1 MKWRENIKKK
11 HAKERVQST
20 NLSLNKFKF
29 ERWNDGKI
37 LKKNMQKKKK
47 SNKKMR
53 IKFDRKKPEDDKVWK
68 KIIQMITNKVNC
80 NKKKENQIQ
89 KTKK

>member
-11 HAKERVQST
+11 HAKE
-20 NLSLNKFKF
+20 
-29 ERWNDGKI
+29 
-37 LKKNMQKKKK
+37 KK

-53 IKFDRKKPEDDKVWK
+53 IKFDRKKPEDDEVWK